1 MNRARDKH
9 AVWETRREKI
19 TTERKKGAT
28 KYTNVRATSTNEK
41 TGSNA
46 QTKKK
51 TRESLKEERG
61 AWY

>member
-1 MNRARDKH
+1 MQFGQQEENKSQLK
-9 AVWETRREKI
+9 E
-19 TTERKKGAT
+19 KKGAT
-28 KYTNVRATSTNEK
+28 KYTHIRATSTNEK

-61 AWY
+61 AR